1 MPIWDTDNLLLTN
14 KSARILF
21 RDYAEAMPI
30 YDFHNHLDPG
40 KIADRH
46 RFTNLTEL
54 WLSGDHYKWRALRW
68 LGVDEAYI
76 TGNAS
81 DKEKF
86 LAWAR
91 AVPALAGNP
100 LYHWTHLELQR
111 HFGIREL
118 LSEDNAED
126 IWNRCNEQLQSDD
139 SLTAAG
145 ILERFRVKVACTT
158 DDPADSLDDHRRIR
172 ENEAIPFKV
181 APTFRP
187 DRILDIRRADF
198 ADYLKQLGAAANV
211 EIGSLTDL
219 LKAVS
224 ARVEYF
230 HAQGCR
236 GSDHGFGELPFEPA
250 SEEAA
255 AGILTRTL
263 AGQAVTEEE
272 ARRYQTFML
281 LRLGE
286 MYHERGWVMQLHI
299 GAIRNNNSRLSAALG
314 KDSGFDSILDYHLAR
329 SLNGLLNALDE
340 QDRLPKTIVYT
351 LYPAQYE
358 MIATTIGNFQ
368 GSGVRGKLQLGSA
381 WWFHDQKE
389 GMKQQLQSLSS
400 IGLISAFVGMLT
412 DSRSFLSFPRHEY
425 FRRVLCAM
433 FGTWIEEG
441 ELPADYEYVGEMIRD
456 ICYRNAESYFGI

>member
-1 MPIWDTDNLLLTN
+1 MPVWDMDHLLLTN

-40 KIADRH
+40 KIANRH
-46 RFTNLTEL
+46 RFANLTEL
-54 WLSGDHYKWRALRW
+54 WLNGDHYKWRALRW

-86 LAWAR
+86 LVWAK
-91 AVPALAGNP
+91 AVPAMAGNP

-118 LSEDNAED
+118 LSEANAED
-126 IWNRCNEQLQSDD
+126 IWNRCNERLQSDD
-139 SLTAAG
+139 SLTASG
-145 ILERFRVKVACTT
+145 ILERFQVKVACTT
-158 DDPADSLDDHRRIR
+158 DDPADSLEDHRRIR
-172 ENEAIPFKV
+172 ANVLIRAKV

-187 DRILDIRRADF
+187 DRILDIRRPDF
-198 ADYLKQLGAAANV
+198 TDYMKQLGAAANV
-211 EIGSLTDL
+211 EIGSLQEL
-219 LKAVS
+219 LKAVTV
-224 ARVEYF
+224 RVDYF

-236 GSDHGFGELPFEPA
+236 GSDHGFGELPFEPVSEQAA
-250 SEEAA
+250 S
-255 AGILTRTL
+255 GILSRVL
-263 AGQAVTEEE
+263 AGHSVTEEE
-272 ARRYQTFML
+272 ARQYQTFML

-286 MYHERGWVMQLHI
+286 LYHARGWVMQLHI

-314 KDSGFDSILDYHLAR
+314 KDSGFDSILDFHLAR

-368 GSGVRGKLQLGSA
+368 GAGVRGKLQLGSA

-389 GMKQQLQSLSS
+389 GMKQQLQALSS

-456 ICYRNAESYFGI
+456 ICYRNAEAYFGI